1 MTYNKLKELVDL
13 MLVRD
18 TFDADK
24 ISDILQKVVRYGGKE
39 KLTLLIDL
47 LSCDIVY
54 GTGYNA
60 EDIAYELTG
69 IIKDAVPDIFGVL
82 CFIARNADN
91 IPAAG
96 EILNYYNSYGIT
108 VKQAEPINEAI
119 DFYKKMS
126 RYGLQPYDTFWTYDE
141 SIGASFI
148 ARDQEE
154 YLNVINGRSTLHTEH
169 EALSAV
175 YKSLCKYYPDVTM
188 ETAGQYLLDHTEG
201 AFHAKVA
208 ASQERMLSGGNTEEA
223 KNITKVLKS
232 SAQELLKWAMLKQYF
247 MTNHPKLS
255 MVKILKRMKP
265 MLREQ
270 DFAHLGML
278 LTSADLPKQEGE
290 VPALVDEWLRRFP
303 SALVQTLDKYDRLY
317 LCYELTVRL
326 LPF

>member
-24 ISDILQKVVRYGGKE
+24 IPDILQKVVRYGGKE

-60 EDIAYELTG
+60 EDIAYELTN
-69 IIKDAVPDIFGVL
+69 IIKDVVPDIFGVL

-96 EILNYYNSYGIT
+96 EILDYYSSYGIT

-126 RYGLQPYDTFWTYDE
+126 RYGFQPHDTFWTYDE
-141 SIGASFI
+141 SIRASFI
-148 ARDQEE
+148 ARDLEE
-154 YLNVINGRSTLHTEH
+154 YCKAVDGRSAQFTEQG
-169 EALSAV
+169 ALNAV
-175 YKSLCKYYPDVTM
+175 YKSLCECYPDVTM
-188 ETAGQYLLDHTEG
+188 GTAKQYLLDHTEG

-208 ASQERMLSGGNTEEA
+208 ASQVRMSSGGNTEEA
-223 KNITKVLKS
+223 KNIVKVLGS
-232 SAQELLKWAMLKQYF
+232 SAPELLKWAMLKQYF
-247 MTNHPKLS
+247 MTSYPELNAS
-255 MVKILKRMKP
+255 GILKRMKP

-278 LTSADLPKQEGE
+278 LMSADLPRQEGE

-317 LCYELTVRL
+317 LCYELTTRL